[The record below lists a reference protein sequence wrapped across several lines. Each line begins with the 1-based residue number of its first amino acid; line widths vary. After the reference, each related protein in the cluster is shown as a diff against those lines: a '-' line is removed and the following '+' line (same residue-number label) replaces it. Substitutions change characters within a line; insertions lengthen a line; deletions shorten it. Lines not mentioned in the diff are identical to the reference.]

1 MSFNASIT
9 GRVTQEPE
17 LKFGQSGGKA
27 ILSLNVAINHRRK
40 NQQSGQYED
49 SGTTWMR
56 VVLFGAQAEN
66 AAERVRVKDM
76 VSAYGRVETRE
87 FQKKDGSKGTSL
99 EMVADELGV
108 TVPRWAEKN
117 TQPAQS
123 APSDPWAGAPST
135 GGSWATPDQLPAW
148 G

>member
-17 LKFGQSGGKA
+17 LKFGQSGKA

-40 NQQSGQYED
+40 NQQTGQYED

-56 VVLFGAQAEN
+56 VTLFGAQAEN
-66 AAERVRVKDM
+66 AADRVRAKDM

-87 FQKKDGSKGTSL
+87 FQKKDGSKGASL
-99 EMVADELGV
+99 EMVADEVGV
-108 TVPRWAEKN
+108 TVPRWVEKN
-117 TQPAQS
+117 NNAPATQS
-123 APSDPWAGAPST
+123 APQPDPWSAPAS
-135 GGSWATPDQLPAW
+135 GGTWGTPP
-148 G
+148 GF